1 MTREIAFKSN
11 NLVFYDITSNRVMKK
26 GNGLIITIQILDS
39 HAGILKE
46 AIIFLA
52 TYKETPKLTLWE
64 ATPIQASY
72 DST

>member
-26 GNGLIITIQILDS
+26 GNGLIVTIQILDS
-39 HAGILKE
+39 HAGILRE
-46 AIIFLA
+46 AIFLA

-64 ATPIQASY
+64 ATPIQGSY

>member
-39 HAGILKE
+39 HAGILRE
-46 AIIFLA
+46 AIFPA

>member
-26 GNGLIITIQILDS
+26 GNSLIVTIQILDS
-39 HAGILKE
+39 HAGILRE
-46 AIIFLA
+46 VIFLA
-52 TYKETPKLTLWE
+52 TYKETPKLALWE

>member
-39 HAGILKE
+39 HAGILRE
-46 AIIFLA
+46 AIFLA
-52 TYKETPKLTLWE
+52 NYKET
-64 ATPIQASY
+64 QN
-72 DST
+72 

>member
-1 MTREIAFKSN
+1 MTQEIAFKSN

-26 GNGLIITIQILDS
+26 GNSLIVTIQILDS
-39 HAGILKE
+39 HAGILRE
-46 AIIFLA
+46 VIFLA
-52 TYKETPKLTLWE
+52 TYKETPNLALWE

>member
-26 GNGLIITIQILDS
+26 GNGLIVTIQILDS
-39 HAGILKE
+39 HAGILRE
-46 AIIFLA
+46 AIFLA
-52 TYKETPKLTLWE
+52 NYKETPKLTLWE

>member
-1 MTREIAFKSN
+1 MTQEIAFKSN

-26 GNGLIITIQILDS
+26 GNGLIVTIQILDS
-39 HAGILKE
+39 HAGNLRE
-46 AIIFLA
+46 AIFLA
-52 TYKETPKLTLWE
+52 TCKETPKLTLWE